1 MLEIEKLIFV
11 KMNDLFFVK
20 KFIDVLSLEEY
31 KGRDKFRNKYLIIFK
46 VRVCFR
52 ILFILCEYI
61 SICKLCNGNK
71 ILYISSYM

>member
-11 KMNDLFFVK
+11 KMSDLFFVK

-46 VRVCFR
+46 VRVYFR
-52 ILFILCEYI
+52 IYVYI
-61 SICKLCNGNK
+61 
-71 ILYISSYM
+71 M

>member
-46 VRVCFR
+46 VRVCLR
-52 ILFILCEYI
+52 IYVYI
-61 SICKLCNGNK
+61 
-71 ILYISSYM
+71 M

>member
-11 KMNDLFFVK
+11 KMIDLFFVK

-46 VRVCFR
+46 VRVYFR
-52 ILFILCEYI
+52 IYVYI
-61 SICKLCNGNK
+61 
-71 ILYISSYM
+71 M

>member
-31 KGRDKFRNKYLIIFK
+31 KGRDKFRNKYFIIFK

-52 ILFILCEYI
+52 IYVYI
-61 SICKLCNGNK
+61 
-71 ILYISSYM
+71 M

>member
-20 KFIDVLSLEEY
+20 KFLDVLSLEEY

-46 VRVCFR
+46 VRVYFR
-52 ILFILCEYI
+52 IYVYI
-61 SICKLCNGNK
+61 
-71 ILYISSYM
+71 M